1 MNPESHEPI
10 WTPSFILIWCFAL
23 LTFFSA
29 FQLFPTA
36 PLRLQEL
43 GSSLAHSGRF
53 LAVFTLGSSVGA
65 LFTGAIG
72 DRIGHRRMMIL
83 SSLVFMVISGIY
95 GFTTSLVTFYC
106 LAPIHGVVWSGILTS
121 ASAKAGSIIPE
132 SRRTQGFALYG
143 LAGPMGVIL
152 GPTVGVTLYQHWGW
166 TIECLGLVLCFGS
179 LSLLGLLIP
188 KDPPSV
194 ERHTSHL
201 QKPNRLI
208 LELSSLLF
216 VQAIAYGAMNSYS
229 AQEGLGLQ
237 LRWPAAGLASM
248 GLGMVIMRIVV
259 GITGLGSQPISHLP
273 RMATLATLG
282 LVVLSLPV
290 GGLERLVIA
299 GLLFGAGY
307 SMVFTLL
314 NTALLDTVPEES
326 RGTAFGTFMFAFD
339 AGIGLG
345 SWFLGYLIGTYSYQL
360 GWSVGA
366 FFMTLGIPLAYQ
378 IRRQR
383 LALRS

>member
-1 MNPESHEPI
+1 
-10 WTPSFILIWCFAL
+10 
-23 LTFFSA
+23 
-29 FQLFPTA
+29 
-36 PLRLQEL
+36 
-43 GSSLAHSGRF
+43 
-53 LAVFTLGSSVGA
+53 
-65 LFTGAIG
+65 
-72 DRIGHRRMMIL
+72 
-83 SSLVFMVISGIY
+83 MVISGIY

-248 GLGMVIMRIVV
+248 GLGMVIMRIMV

-273 RMATLATLG
+273 RVATLATLG

>member
-1 MNPESHEPI
+1 MLCAAH
-10 WTPSFILIWCFAL
+10 
-23 LTFFSA
+23 FFSA

-43 GSSLAHSGRF
+43 GSSLADSGRF

-95 GFTTSLVTFYC
+95 GFTTSLVNFYC
-106 LAPIHGVVWSGILTS
+106 LAPFHGVVWSGILTS

-188 KDPPSV
+188 KDPPRSNV
-194 ERHTSHL
+194 ILRISKNPIAL
-201 QKPNRLI
+201 FLNSRPYSLFKRL
-208 LELSSLLF
+208 
-216 VQAIAYGAMNSYS
+216 
-229 AQEGLGLQ
+229 
-237 LRWPAAGLASM
+237 R
-248 GLGMVIMRIVV
+248 
-259 GITGLGSQPISHLP
+259 
-273 RMATLATLG
+273 
-282 LVVLSLPV
+282 
-290 GGLERLVIA
+290 
-299 GLLFGAGY
+299 
-307 SMVFTLL
+307 
-314 NTALLDTVPEES
+314 TAL
-326 RGTAFGTFMFAFD
+326 
-339 AGIGLG
+339 
-345 SWFLGYLIGTYSYQL
+345 
-360 GWSVGA
+360 
-366 FFMTLGIPLAYQ
+366 
-378 IRRQR
+378 
-383 LALRS
+383 